1 MKLIIFVYCNCHRI
15 VYSQHAL
22 MIAGAQTVAVN
33 VSVRMGHPVTHTVGS
48 VGVLGAGEG
57 SSVVR
62 HAHPPNMGRTVLSS
76 VGARMAA
83 PATTYQESVTAHQ
96 AGQDLCK

>member
-15 VYSQHAL
+15 VFSQHAL

-33 VSVRMGHPVTHTVGS
+33 VSVRMEHPVTHTAGS

-62 HAHPPNMGRTVLSS
+62 RAHPPNMGRTVLNS

-83 PATTYQESVTAHQ
+83 PATTYQGSVTAHQ

>member
-1 MKLIIFVYCNCHRI
+1 
-15 VYSQHAL
+15 
-22 MIAGAQTVAVN
+22 MIAGVQTVVVN
-33 VSVRMGHPVTHTVGS
+33 ASVRTGHPVTLTVGS
-48 VGVLGAGEG
+48 VGVPGAGED

-62 HAHPPNMGRTVLSS
+62 HAHPPSMGRTVLSS